1 MSSWKKVSKSN
12 QRTHR
17 ERHQPESRSHL
28 GLLEKKKDYR
38 QRAKDH
44 HEKQRTLRL
53 LKRRALNRNPD
64 EFYFHMINSN
74 VEDGEHKE
82 LEKDDEHTPDQIRL
96 MQSQDLRYVTTKR
109 IMETRKIERLQSQLH
124 LLDAAN
130 EVKHK
135 HIFFVDT
142 EKEAKRFDLCKQL
155 DTHPSLL
162 ERRINRPRSTALKNM
177 SFPDVE
183 EEEIG
188 KLMAERDK
196 KYMELQKRIER
207 ERELT
212 VIQQKLEIKRHL
224 LNKKERTPK
233 RVKPST
239 KDAAPI
245 YKWEYER
252 KR

>member
-1 MSSWKKVSKSN
+1 MSSWKKVSKTN

-38 QRAKDH
+38 LRAKDY
-44 HEKQRTLRL
+44 HEKQKTLRL
-53 LKRRALNRNPD
+53 LKKRALNRNPD
-64 EFYFHMINSN
+64 EFYFHMINSK

-96 MQSQDLRYVTTKR
+96 MQSQDLRYVSTKR

-130 EVKHK
+130 EVKNK

-142 EKEAKRFDLCKQL
+142 EKEAKKFDLCKQL
-155 DTHPSLL
+155 DTHPSLVK
-162 ERRINRPRSTALKNM
+162 RRINRPHNTALKNM
-177 SFPDVE
+177 SFPEVE
-183 EEEIG
+183 EAVLE
-188 KLMAERDK
+188 KLAAERGN

-207 ERELT
+207 EKELT
-212 VIQQKLEIKRHL
+212 VIQQKLEMKRHL
-224 LNKKERTPK
+224 LNKKESKPQRI
-233 RVKPST
+233 KPST
-239 KDAAPI
+239 KDAAPV

>member
-1 MSSWKKVSKSN
+1 MSSWKKVSKTN

-28 GLLEKKKDYR
+28 GLLEKNKDYR

-64 EFYFHMINSN
+64 EFYFHMINSK

-82 LEKDDEHTPDQIRL
+82 FEKDDEHTPDQIRL
-96 MQSQDLRYVTTKR
+96 MQSQDLRYVSTKR
-109 IMETRKIERLQSQLH
+109 MMETRKIERLQSQLH

-130 EVKHK
+130 EVKNK

-162 ERRINRPRSTALKNM
+162 KRRINRPRNTALKNV
-177 SFPDVE
+177 SFPEVE
-183 EEEIG
+183 EAALE
-188 KLMAERDK
+188 KLVAERDK

-224 LNKKERTPK
+224 LNKKERAPK
-233 RVKPST
+233 RIKPST
-239 KDAAPI
+239 KDAPPI

>member
-44 HEKQRTLRL
+44 HEKQRTLRI

-64 EFYFHMINSN
+64 EFYFHMINSK

-82 LEKDDEHTPDQIRL
+82 FEKDDEHTPDQIRL

-142 EKEAKRFDLCKQL
+142 EKEAKQFDLCKQL
-155 DTHPSLL
+155 DTHRSLL
-162 ERRINRPRSTALKNM
+162 QRRINRPRSTALKNM
-177 SFPDVE
+177 SFPDVKE
-183 EEEIG
+183 EVIE

-224 LNKKERTPK
+224 VNKKERKPK

-239 KDAAPI
+239 KDAPPI